1 MLRRILAETAIE
13 LGATIRA
20 PMKVASVHPDR
31 ERPWVTLENG
41 EVVHGDV
48 LVGCDGSAW
57 KGWVTRTSI
66 LDALGEEETC
76 GDPSGMQIYTYV
88 SWNAC

>member
-1 MLRRILAETAIE
+1 
-13 LGATIRA
+13 
-20 PMKVASVHPDR
+20 MKVVSVHPDR

-57 KGWVTRTSI
+57 KGWVTRTSV
-66 LDALGEEETC
+66 LNALGEEETC

-88 SWNAC
+88 SWTVADFRCVRTDLHISLVL